1 MKKEIADM
9 WCDALRSGEYKQV
22 KGTLCGIR
30 KDGEVGYCCLG
41 VLTDLYIK
49 DRRAKKKGLGFSNFD
64 ELSGE
69 HDNDYNCKP
78 LWDIDGSRGSL
89 PESVARWAGF
99 DIDKNF
105 SWDTG
110 GFEVDGDEII
120 DLATMNDGEYPSNGR
135 GASFRTIANTIEKY
149 YDKI

>member
-41 VLTDLYIK
+41 VLTDLYMK
-49 DRRAKKKGLGFSNFD
+49 ERKEKKKGLNFSDFTK
-64 ELSGE
+64 LSGE
-69 HDNDYNCKP
+69 EDNDYNIKP
-78 LWDIDGSRGSL
+78 LWEIDGNRGSI
-89 PESVARWAGF
+89 PEAVAQWAGF
-99 DIDKNF
+99 NMHKNF

-110 GFEVDGDEII
+110 GFEVNEDEFI
-120 DLATMNDGEYPSNGR
+120 DLAGMNDGEIGKR
-135 GASFRTIANTIEKY
+135 GSSFRTIANTIEKH